1 MCIFF
6 VSTSTWTT
14 DATDKSMAMIS
25 DMRHR
30 LGMGGNVATLSLQG
44 SATSGDDITRVHQR
58 AAPRNERF
66 NRHALGD
73 PS

>member
-1 MCIFF
+1 
-6 VSTSTWTT
+6 
-14 DATDKSMAMIS
+14 MAIIS

-58 AAPRNERF
+58 AALMDGRF